1 MLIQEDY
8 FKNIFNTV
16 RGAILILDGNL
27 RVLSANNSFF
37 TIFKVDASNT
47 IGSLLYDLGN
57 GQWNIPHLRVLL
69 EDVLPKNDTV
79 DDYEIVHDF
88 ESIGVKTMLLNARK
102 ILENNRDLPIILL
115 AIEDIT
121 ARKELEAGLE
131 KTRKELEVIK
141 QSADEAHEFADNVIN
156 TVHEPLISLD
166 QDLRVVTVNRSFYE
180 FFKVRPEETV
190 GQLIYDLGN
199 KQWDIPKLREL
210 LETIL
215 PQKTSFDNYEVE
227 HDFSTIGRRIMLLN
241 ARQIQRAL
249 GKEQII
255 LLAIEDI
262 TERKQVEETLNRSV
276 TELKRSN
283 DELQQ
288 FAYVASHDL
297 QEPLRM
303 VASFTQLLA
312 ERYDNQLDDKGKK
325 FIQYAVDGAV
335 RMQLLI
341 NDLLAYSRIGTKAK
355 PLETID
361 LNTVLGEVIN
371 NLKINIDEAK
381 AIITNEELPEV
392 RADASQLVQLFQNL
406 IGNAVKFRGT
416 GLPHIHLSA
425 RDEGREWRFSVRD
438 SGIGIDPQYADKVF
452 TIFQRLHTREEY
464 PGSGIGLAICK
475 KIVERHGGRIWF
487 ESELGKG
494 TTFFFTISK

>member
-1 MLIQEDY
+1 
-8 FKNIFNTV
+8 
-16 RGAILILDGNL
+16 
-27 RVLSANNSFF
+27 
-37 TIFKVDASNT
+37 
-47 IGSLLYDLGN
+47 
-57 GQWNIPHLRVLL
+57 
-69 EDVLPKNDTV
+69 
-79 DDYEIVHDF
+79 
-88 ESIGVKTMLLNARK
+88 
-102 ILENNRDLPIILL
+102 
-115 AIEDIT
+115 
-121 ARKELEAGLE
+121 
-131 KTRKELEVIK
+131 
-141 QSADEAHEFADNVIN
+141 
-156 TVHEPLISLD
+156 
-166 QDLRVVTVNRSFYE
+166 
-180 FFKVRPEETV
+180 
-190 GQLIYDLGN
+190 
-199 KQWDIPKLREL
+199 
-210 LETIL
+210 
-215 PQKTSFDNYEVE
+215 
-227 HDFSTIGRRIMLLN
+227 MLLN

-262 TERKQVEETLNRSV
+262 TERKQVEDTLNRSV

-312 ERYDNQLDDKGKK
+312 ERYDNQLDDKAKK
-325 FIQYAVDGAV
+325 YIHYAVDGAV

-392 RADASQLVQLFQNL
+392 QADASQLVQLFQNL

-416 GLPHIHLSA
+416 GFPHIHISA